1 MLWLYLA
8 RERPDLLGEAH
19 SLLHFAPEPGIR
31 RRLAS
36 VRHLHYVTTDLHDPG
51 VSVRADITA
60 LPFPD
65 GRFDAVLCSHV
76 LEHVPDD
83 VRAMGELVRV
93 LRPGGWAI
101 VLVPLDL
108 DRAQT
113 LEDPAI
119 DSPEARRVAYWQHD
133 HVRLYG
139 RDFGDRLG
147 AAGFHV
153 EVDPFVRRLGPEAI
167 ERYGLFPR
175 EDVYLCRRPRVP

>member
-8 RERPDLLGEAH
+8 RERPDLLGGAR
-19 SLLHFAPEPGIR
+19 SLLHFAPEQGIR

-36 VRHLHYVTTDLHDPG
+36 VGHLDYVTTDLDDPS
-51 VSVRADITA
+51 VAVRADITA
-60 LPFPD
+60 LPFPE
-65 GRFDAVLCSHV
+65 GRFDALLCSHV

-83 VRAMGELVRV
+83 SRAMRELVRV

-108 DRAQT
+108 ERAAT

-119 DSPEARRVAYWQHD
+119 DSPEARLAAYWQAD

-139 RDFGDRLG
+139 RDFPDRLS
-147 AAGFHV
+147 AAGFEV
-153 EVDPFVRRLGPEAI
+153 TVDPFVRRLEPEAV

-175 EDVYLCRRPRVP
+175 EDVYLCRRPVAG